1 MYRSYSQQCMNSLF
15 ITVFPVELNLHLQ
28 LSFGLER
35 LLYLPD
41 LVLVGAGPVQEP
53 AGAPLLH
60 DVCPE

>member
-1 MYRSYSQQCMNSLF
+1 MNSLF
-15 ITVFPVELNLHLQ
+15 ITVFPVELNLYLQ

-53 AGAPLLH
+53 ARAPLLH